1 MEPQRDGSSA
11 GGSAGGSS
19 DSSGDSSG
27 DSGGGGGGSGALS
40 AVPLSCLL
48 SDPFSL
54 SLGLSRAAFSKRY
67 LKYLSKKYL
76 KKQQLRDWLH
86 VISDN
91 KQTYSLRYYNI
102 HDQDADED
110 ED

>member
-1 MEPQRDGSSA
+1 MVLRAASQEKFLLDRIKVGGKTGNLGDLVTVSRDKA
-11 GGSAGGSS
+11 KIVVTS
-19 DSSGDSSG
+19 DT
-27 DSGGGGGGSGALS
+27 
-40 AVPLSCLL
+40 
-48 SDPFSL
+48 
-54 SLGLSRAAFSKRY
+54 AFSKRY

>member
-11 GGSAGGSS
+11 GGSRDGN
-19 DSSGDSSG
+19 GDSSG

-86 VISDN
+86 VIANTKTS
-91 KQTYSLRYYNI
+91 YELRYYNI
-102 HDQDADED
+102 HEQDADED